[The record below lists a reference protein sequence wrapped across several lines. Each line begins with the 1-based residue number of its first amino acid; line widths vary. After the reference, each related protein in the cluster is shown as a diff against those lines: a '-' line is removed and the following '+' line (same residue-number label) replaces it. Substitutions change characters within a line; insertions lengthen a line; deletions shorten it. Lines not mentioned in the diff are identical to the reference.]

1 MNTQSMIQP
10 TTQVVT
16 GDYCD
21 LGGEQFFRISNVQ
34 KMNEFFLSI
43 VSAYDHWMFITSR
56 GALTAGRKNSG
67 KSLFPYYC
75 ADKIIDGASSTGSLT
90 IVRVQRPDGHL
101 VHWSPMAGPV
111 NPDARVSNSLY
122 RNVSGSKVIF
132 EEINHDLELTYRY
145 SWSFSQKFGFVRE
158 SCLSNNSVLPQSCT
172 VLDGIQNIL
181 PAAVDPTFQMRFSNL
196 GDAYKKSERLEG
208 TDLGIYYLSSIP
220 SDRAEPNE
228 GLRANVVWS
237 IGLEAAGLLLS
248 SRQVD
253 EFRLGNA
260 VRSENDIRGSR
271 GAYLKI
277 ADVQL
282 PAGDEQQWKIIAN
295 LDLDQADVVDFNQW
309 RQSSSSSHVQV
320 EADVE
325 ACDEQLRRYVASS
338 DGLQA
343 GADQRALVRH
353 QSNVLY
359 NIMRGGLPVAGYQ
372 IPKEDFI
379 AHAQATNREV
389 YNRNLAFLNHL
400 TDSIENRELE
410 RLVLEQDD
418 PCLLRIFNEYLPL
431 TFSRRHGDPTRPWN
445 EFSIDVLDE
454 NGREKLFYQGNWR
467 DIFQNWEAL
476 SVSYPEFAPKMVSR
490 FLNAS
495 TADGYNPYRVTK
507 NGFEWEKLDP
517 SDPWSNI
524 GYWGD
529 HQIVYLQRL
538 LARCREYFPLEMDAL
553 LTKEC
558 FSFANVP
565 YRIKQYSDVLVDP
578 RDTIVFDEALDR
590 EITERVGLN
599 GEDGKLLQRD
609 GQISHA
615 SLLEKLL
622 IPSLAKMFNLVPGG
636 GIWLNTQR
644 PEWNDA
650 NNALVGNG
658 LSVVTACDLRKYLC
672 FLQDWIANL
681 DSPAF
686 VLSVE
691 VSNALRNQMSV
702 LSSHAKNLA
711 RGWNSKTRRGFVD
724 ELAAFGDKYR
734 EGIYA
739 DGFTG
744 EKTPFRKDDLNALF
758 ALYLHYLDDTILS
771 NQRSDGL
778 YHSYNVLELGEG
790 TLTVNRLFEML
801 EGQVSVLNSGL
812 LKPEDALMVLDAL
825 RGSEMYRSD
834 QNSYMLYPDRDLP
847 TFTEKNQIPDKD
859 VQQSNLIGQLLEVG
873 DESIVKKDRLGSVHF
888 NGDIRNASVLNE
900 RLSLLDLR
908 YEWGDLVSSQ
918 RPALLGIFERVFDHQ
933 SFTGRSGTFFAYEG
947 LGSIY
952 WHMVSKLRLVVVGYL
967 GKAKCLAQNGS
978 EREQNV
984 LDRLGVHYDNICSGI
999 GVGKTP
1005 DQYGAIPTDPYSHTP
1020 KHAGA
1025 QQPGMTGQVKEDIL
1039 ARFYELGLRIVKGV
1053 VSFDPSLMRVGE
1065 LLTTESAFRYLSADG
1080 NWNDLGLAF
1089 DQFAFTLCQ
1098 VPVVYTHGNTRELTV
1113 VTRDGEVTRAHL
1125 TLTNTESR
1133 HLFSRDS
1140 FVKRIEITYPFTK

>member
-10 TTQVVT
+10 TTQIVS

-21 LGGEQFFRISNVQ
+21 LGGEQFFRIANVQ
-34 KMNEFFLSI
+34 KMSEFFLSI

-56 GALTAGRKNSG
+56 GALTAGRKNSS

-90 IVRVQRPDGHL
+90 IVRIQRPDGQQ
-101 VHWSPMAGPV
+101 VNWSPMSGPAT
-111 NPDARVSNSLY
+111 PDMRVARSLY
-122 RNVSGSKVIF
+122 RNVSGSKIIF

-145 SWSFSQKFGFVRE
+145 SWSFSQKFGLVRE
-158 SCLSNNSVLPQSCT
+158 SCLSNNSALPQSC
-172 VLDGIQNIL
+172 VILDGIQNVL
-181 PAAVDPTFQMRFSNL
+181 PASIDPTFQMRFSNL
-196 GDAYKKSERLEG
+196 GDAYKKSERFER

-237 IGLEAAGLLLS
+237 IGLENAGLLLS

-253 EFRLGNA
+253 EFRLGHA
-260 VRSENDIRGSR
+260 VRSESDIRGSR
-271 GAYLKI
+271 GAYLKV
-277 ADVQL
+277 AEVEL
-282 PAGDEQQWKIIAN
+282 PAAGEKQWKIIAN
-295 LDLDQADVVDFNQW
+295 LDLDQADVLDFNDW
-309 RQSSSSSHVQV
+309 RESAANPDSEV
-320 EADVE
+320 EEDVA
-325 ACDEQLRRYVASS
+325 ACDEQLNRYVASS
-338 DGLQA
+338 DGRQA
-343 GADQRALVRH
+343 GANRRELVRH

-359 NIMRGGLPVAGYQ
+359 NVMRGGLPVSGYQ
-372 IPKEDFI
+372 IPKADFL
-379 AHAQATNREV
+379 AHVESSNRDV
-389 YNRNLAFLNHL
+389 LNRNLDFLNHL
-400 TDSIENRELE
+400 PDTIENRTLE
-410 RLVLEQDD
+410 RLVSEQDD
-418 PCLLRIFNEYLPL
+418 SCLLRICMEYLPF

-454 NGREKLFYQGNWR
+454 HGREKLFYQGNWR

-476 SVSYPEFAPKMVSR
+476 SVSYPEFAPKMVAR

-538 LARCREYFPLEMDAL
+538 LERCREYFPLEMDGL

-565 YRIKQYSDVLVDP
+565 YRIKQYADVLRDP
-578 RDTIVFDEALDR
+578 CDTIVFDEALDD
-590 EITERVGLN
+590 EISMHVGRI
-599 GEDGKLLQRD
+599 GEDGKLLQRH
-609 GQISHA
+609 GEISHA

-658 LSVVTACDLRKYLC
+658 LSVVTACDLRKYLN
-672 FLQDWIANL
+672 FLRDWISNIE
-681 DSPAF
+681 SPAF
-686 VLSVE
+686 AVSME
-691 VSNALRNQMSV
+691 VAKVLRNQTAV
-702 LSSHAKNLA
+702 FRAHVKQLEQGWDA
-711 RGWNSKTRRGFVD
+711 RTRRIFVD
-724 ELAAFGDKYR
+724 ELSAIGDEYR
-734 EGIYA
+734 AGIYSC
-739 DGFTG
+739 GFSG
-744 EKTPFRKDDLNALF
+744 EKVAFRRDELNDLF
-758 ALYLHYLDDTILS
+758 SLYLQYLDDTILS
-771 NQRSDGL
+771 NQRADGL
-778 YHSYNVLELGEG
+778 FHSYNVLSFGED
-790 TLTVNRLFEML
+790 TLSFNRLFEML
-801 EGQVSVLNSGL
+801 EGQVAVLNSGL
-812 LKPEDALMVLDAL
+812 LNPEEALTVLDAL
-825 RGSEMYRSD
+825 RGSEMYRVD

-847 TFTEKNQIPDKD
+847 RFTEKNLVSDDD
-859 VQQSNLIGQLLEVG
+859 VRESELIRQLLDLG
-873 DESIVKKDRLGSVHF
+873 DGSIVKKDKSGRVHF
-888 NGDIRNASVLNE
+888 NGDIRNASVLRE
-900 RLSLLDLR
+900 RLKEVGKHRD
-908 YEWGDLVSSQ
+908 WVDLVSDGEQ
-918 RPALLGIFERVFDHQ
+918 NLLGVFERVFDHQ

-952 WHMVSKLRLVVVGYL
+952 WHMVSKLKLAVVSYL
-967 GKAKCLAQNGS
+967 AKAHADAECGAEL
-978 EREQNV
+978 ERNV
-984 LDRLGVHYDNICSGI
+984 LERLRLHYDNICSGI

-1039 ARFYELGLRIVKGV
+1039 SRFYELGLRIEKGI
-1053 VSFDPSLMRVGE
+1053 VSFDPSLMRSSE
-1065 LLTTESAFRYLSADG
+1065 LLVNETSFQYLNVSG
-1080 NWNDLGLAF
+1080 EWVDLALEF

-1098 VPVVYTHGNTRELTV
+1098 VPVVYRRGDACGLKV
-1113 VTRDGEVTRAHL
+1113 VTGDGETARSEL
-1125 TLTNTESR
+1125 TLTAVESR

-1140 FVKRIEITYPFTK
+1140 IVERIEITFPFSK

>member
-10 TTQVVT
+10 TTQVVS

-56 GALTAGRKNSG
+56 GALTAGRKNSS

-90 IVRVQRPDGHL
+90 IVRIQRPDGQQ
-101 VHWSPMAGPV
+101 VHWSPMVGTAT
-111 NPDARVSNSLY
+111 PDARVSRSLY
-122 RNVSGSKVIF
+122 RNVNGSKIIF
-132 EEINHDLELTYRY
+132 EEVNHDLELTYRY
-145 SWSFSQKFGFVRE
+145 SWSFSQRFGFVRE
-158 SCLSNNSVLPQSCT
+158 SCLSNNSVLPQSCI

-181 PAAVDPTFQMRFSNL
+181 PAAIDPTFQMRFSNL
-196 GDAYKKSERLEG
+196 GDAYKKSERFADS
-208 TDLGIYYLSSIP
+208 DLGIYYLSSIP

-237 IGLEAAGLLLS
+237 IGLEDAGLLLS
-248 SRQVD
+248 SRQID
-253 EFRLGNA
+253 EFRIGNA
-260 VRSENDIRGSR
+260 VRSESDIRGSR
-271 GAYLKI
+271 GAYFKVAEI
-277 ADVQL
+277 GL
-282 PAGDEQQWKIIAN
+282 PAGGEQQWKIIAN
-295 LDLDQADVVDFNQW
+295 LNLDQTDVVNFNQW
-309 RQSSSSSHVQV
+309 RESSATLNLEV
-320 EADVE
+320 ETDVV
-325 ACDEQLRRYVASS
+325 ACDQQLRRYIASS

-343 GADQRALVRH
+343 GANQRELVRH

-359 NIMRGGLPVAGYQ
+359 NVMRGGLPVSGYQ
-372 IPKEDFI
+372 IPKDDFI
-379 AHAQATNREV
+379 AHVESTNRIV
-389 YNRNLAFLNHL
+389 HGRNLEFLTQL
-400 TDSIENRELE
+400 ADSIENRELE
-410 RLVLEQDD
+410 RLVAEQDD
-418 PCLLRIFNEYLPL
+418 PCLLRIYMEYLPL

-445 EFSIDVLDE
+445 EFSIDVLDD

-538 LARCREYFPLEMDAL
+538 LERCRECFPTEMNGL

-565 YRIKQYSDVLVDP
+565 YRIKPYAEVLEDP
-578 RDTIVFDEALDR
+578 CDTIVFDEALDR
-590 EITERVGLN
+590 EVTNQVAAN
-599 GEDGKLLQRD
+599 GEDGKLVQRD
-609 GQISHA
+609 GEVCHA

-636 GIWLNTQR
+636 GVWLNTQR

-672 FLQDWIANL
+672 FLRDWISNL
-681 DSPAF
+681 ESPAF
-686 VLSVE
+686 VFSVE
-691 VSNALRNQMSV
+691 VARALRNQMSALNAHV
-702 LSSHAKNLA
+702 QQLEH
-711 RGWNSKTRRGFVD
+711 GWSSKTRRVFVD
-724 ELAAFGDKYR
+724 ELSAIGDEYR
-734 EGIYA
+734 KGIYS
-739 DGFTG
+739 DGFSG
-744 EKTPFRKDDLNALF
+744 EKTTFRRDDLDDLF
-758 ALYLHYLDDTILS
+758 TLYLRYLDDTILS

-778 YHSYNVLELGEG
+778 YHSYNVLAFGEG
-790 TLTVNRLFEML
+790 TLSVNRLFEML

-812 LKPEDALMVLDAL
+812 LELEDALMVLDAL
-825 RGSEMYRSD
+825 RGSEMYRVD

-847 TFTEKNQIPDKD
+847 TFTEKNQIPVSD
-859 VQQSNLIGQLLEVG
+859 VEQSELICQLLETG
-873 DESIVKKDRLGSVHF
+873 DESIVKKDKLGGVHF
-888 NGDIRNASVLNE
+888 NGDLRNSSVLKE
-900 RLSLLDLR
+900 RLKAVELQFD
-908 YEWGDLVSSQ
+908 WGDLVPSGSKD
-918 RPALLGIFERVFDHQ
+918 LLGIFEKVFDHK

-952 WHMVSKLRLVVVGYL
+952 WHMVSKLKLAVVGYL
-967 GKAKCLAQNGS
+967 GKAKCAAESGAEHEHSVL
-978 EREQNV
+978 ER
-984 LDRLGVHYDNICSGI
+984 LRVHYDSICSGI

-1039 ARFYELGLRIVKGV
+1039 TRFYELGLRIEEGV
-1053 VSFDPSLMRVGE
+1053 VSFDPSLMRPSE
-1065 LLTTESAFRYLSADG
+1065 LLKDETTFQYLSVDG
-1080 NWNDLGLAF
+1080 AWTDLALQF

-1098 VPVVYTHGNTRELTV
+1098 VPVVYQNGDSHQFKV
-1113 VTRDGEVTRAHL
+1113 VTLDGEKSRPEL
-1125 TLTNTESR
+1125 TLTAAESS

-1140 FVKRIEITYPFTK
+1140 FVERIEITFPFSK